1 MSRGTTQARGRRGA
15 ASRRGSAPAARPAGR
30 SSRRTDRRR
39 GERTGR
45 RGATA
50 ARPGPAG
57 PRRRS
62 RALLLAAALITSL
75 TAGMI
80 FLFFY
85 SAAFVVEDVTF
96 TGGRDEV
103 RAEAAQLA
111 HIPLGRP
118 MARVSE
124 SRISE
129 RVLADP
135 RIAAVEVDRGWPSSV
150 TVSIT
155 ERDPVIA
162 LRGAGQTWLADA
174 GGTVFEQV
182 GRPSRRLP
190 LVTVQP
196 SPVEIDPGTVSG
208 LAELWRLRP
217 DPAELEGDLTP
228 PRVARNGTVQ
238 MTVDQVT
245 LIWGE
250 PTENDKK
257 WQVVRALIGQES
269 IDPQGGTPVRI
280 DVRLPDTPVVT
291 GLPAKAD

>member
-1 MSRGTTQARGRRGA
+1 MSRGTTQAQGRRGA
-15 ASRRGSAPAARPAGR
+15 ASRRGGATPARPAGR
-30 SSRRTDRRR
+30 GSRRTDRPR
-39 GERTGR
+39 GQRTGR
-45 RGATA
+45 RGATP
-50 ARPGPAG
+50 ARPVP
-57 PRRRS
+57 PRRRRPS
-62 RALLLAAALITSL
+62 RALLLVTALLAAL
-75 TAGMI
+75 TAGMV

-111 HIPLGRP
+111 HLPLGRP

-129 RVLADP
+129 RVLSDP
-135 RIAAVEVDRGWPSSV
+135 RIAAVEVDRDWPSSV

-174 GGTVFEQV
+174 EGTVFEQV
-182 GRPSRRLP
+182 GQASRRLP
-190 LVTVQP
+190 LVTVQS
-196 SPVEIDPGTVSG
+196 SPLELEPAAVTG

-238 MTVDQVT
+238 MTVDQLT

-250 PTENDKK
+250 PTENEKK
-257 WQVVRALIGQES
+257 WQVVRALIGQET
-269 IDPQGGTPVRI
+269 IDPQGASPVTI
-280 DVRLPDTPVVT
+280 DVRLPDNPVVT
-291 GLPAKAD
+291 GLPAKVD